1 MEAKIRQIQA
11 LTFAGMADSKHW
23 IVMDADE
30 SAGGSGGSVKP
41 IELVL
46 LGLGGCTGMDVA
58 SMLQKMRVPFDRFEI
73 SLHADRADGHPKVFT
88 KIRLE
93 YRLFG
98 RNIDAQKVEKAIDLS
113 KNKFCSVSAM
123 LRQAVQIEY
132 AYQINPRPDAVQ
144 RSEDLPSC

>member
-1 MEAKIRQIQA
+1 MEAHIQQLNSLA
-11 LTFAGMADSKHW
+11 FAGMADSKHW
-23 IVMDADE
+23 IVMDTDE
-30 SAGGSGGSVKP
+30 SVGGSGGSVTP

-58 SMLQKMRVPFDRFEI
+58 SMLKKMRVQVERFEI
-73 SLHADRADGHPKVFT
+73 SLHADRADDHPKVFT

-98 RNIDAQKVEKAIDLS
+98 PNIDAQKVEKAIDLS

-123 LRQAVQIEY
+123 LSQAVQIEY
-132 AYQINPRPDAVQ
+132 AYRINP
-144 RSEDLPSC
+144 